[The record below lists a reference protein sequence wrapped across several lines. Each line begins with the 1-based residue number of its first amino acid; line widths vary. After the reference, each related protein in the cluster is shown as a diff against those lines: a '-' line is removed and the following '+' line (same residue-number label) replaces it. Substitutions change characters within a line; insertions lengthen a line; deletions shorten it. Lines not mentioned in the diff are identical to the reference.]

1 MGKKVPITEEQRRL
15 SYAKYY
21 DQDMAPVPSDKL
33 ALLETP
39 MDPAKALNIHD
50 RNRLFDEGY
59 MDVETGY
66 CVMEDGSGYIANHT
80 KMPGVTV
87 EMFD

>member
-66 CVMEDGSGYIANHT
+66 CVM
-80 KMPGVTV
+80 
-87 EMFD
+87 

>member
-50 RNRLFDEGY
+50 RNRLFDEWLNEFKRGITNLGELIGS
-59 MDVETGY
+59 VHTGR
-66 CVMEDGSGYIANHT
+66 IRIL
-80 KMPGVTV
+80 K
-87 EMFD
+87 